1 MLSTTLWGRFGIMK
15 QNRDYSVEC
24 LVEEIS
30 LDNIIR
36 KALIVFMIAVLSM
49 PIYGDIA
56 VYRKD
61 LAWGCLLDTVG
72 H

>member
-1 MLSTTLWGRFGIMK
+1 MK

-49 PIYGDIA
+49 PIYGDIGSLLYTGRTLRGA
-56 VYRKD
+56 
-61 LAWGCLLDTVG
+61 ACLIR
-72 H
+72 